1 MEKETTSLRQK
12 TINVLQE
19 QNRSLTFRELTDAIW
34 VTYPAYKDYL
44 IGKYQTEQQARIQ
57 QRTRLGI
64 VVKDNRKFFTV
75 TKSENRILVGLSAE
89 LFAPLETYDDEQP
102 AHSSRECVFWYT
114 YPTYKKDGDVYP
126 MLISRGNV
134 ERFGQWRTEAPE
146 SPELLGIYEHPHPHL
161 IQKALHSVLE
171 LKGRRVK
178 DASSEW
184 FLTTPQEINELIESV
199 LKLV

>member
-34 VTYPAYKDYL
+34 ETYPAYKDYL

-102 AHSSRECVFWYT
+102 AHSSRECVYWYT
-114 YPTYKKDGDVYP
+114 FPTYKKDDDVYP
-126 MLISRGNV
+126 ILISRGNV
-134 ERFGQWRTEAPE
+134 ERFGQWHTEVPE

-178 DASSEW
+178 DASLDW

>member
-34 VTYPAYKDYL
+34 ATYPAYKDYL

-64 VVKDNRKFFTV
+64 VVRDNRKLFTV

-89 LFAPLETYDDEQP
+89 LFVSLETYDDEQP
-102 AHSSRECVFWYT
+102 SHSSRECVYWYT
-114 YPTYKKDGDVYP
+114 FPTYKKDGDAYP
-126 MLISRGNV
+126 ILISRGNV
-134 ERFGQWRTEAPE
+134 ERFGHWHTEAPE
-146 SPELLGIYEHPHPHL
+146 SPELLGIYEHPYPHL
-161 IQKALHSVLE
+161 IEKALHSVLE

-178 DASSEW
+178 DASSDW